1 MRNVPHHF
9 THFRP
14 ARLVLAVVVIALTLS
29 AGVIAPAL
37 SQSSIVVSMEFEYLR
52 QGTAGILKMSGP
64 DLAGG
69 VVNVLDRSYPFF
81 PVSDGFAALIAVPI
95 EQRIRK
101 DYPMLITLY
110 RTDGSAMNY
119 DSELRVE
126 SGEFIRE
133 SDFTLPSDRV
143 YLLAP
148 DIQLNEDARLKAVYS
163 VVTPNRFWEGQFKM
177 PVSGR
182 LTSPFGSVR
191 TFNDGSTRRHTGYDF
206 QLTAGVPIM
215 AAASGRVVF
224 ARHMDIHGNIVIID
238 HGWGVFSSYSHM
250 KEMYVVPGQQVLQGE
265 VLGVSGN
272 TGRSTGPHLHWEVA
286 VNGVWVNPITFS
298 GLRLPG

>member
-1 MRNVPHHF
+1 MRNVPGNF
-9 THFRP
+9 THLRP
-14 ARLVLAVVVIALTLS
+14 ARLALAVVVMVLTLS

-37 SQSSIVVSMEFEYLR
+37 SQPSIVVSMEFDFLR
-52 QGTAGILKMSGP
+52 QGTAGVLKMSGP

-101 DYPMLITLY
+101 DYSMVITLY
-110 RTDGSAMNY
+110 RTDGGAVNY
-119 DSELRVE
+119 ESQLRVE

-133 SDFTLPSDRV
+133 SDFTLPSDRI

-177 PVSGR
+177 PVNGR

-191 TFNDGSTRRHTGYDF
+191 TYNDGSTRRHTGYDF

-224 ARHMDIHGNIVIID
+224 ARGMDIHGNIVIID

>member
-1 MRNVPHHF
+1 MRL
-9 THFRP
+9 
-14 ARLVLAVVVIALTLS
+14 ALAVALLLTLS
-29 AGVIAPAL
+29 LGASTPGLA
-37 SQSSIVVSMEFEYLR
+37 QTSIVVSMEFDYLR
-52 QGTAGILKMSGP
+52 QGTAGVLKMSGP

-69 VVNVLDRSYPFF
+69 VVNVLDRSYSFF

-95 EQRIRK
+95 EQRIRD
-101 DYPMLITLY
+101 DYPMAITLY
-110 RTDGSAMNY
+110 RTDGSTVNY
-119 DSELRVE
+119 DSVLPVE

-177 PVSGR
+177 PLSGP

-206 QLTAGVPIM
+206 QTTAGVPIL
-215 AAASGRVVF
+215 AAASGRVAF
-224 ARHMDIHGNIVIID
+224 ARQMDIHGNIVIVD

-265 VLGVSGN
+265 ILGVTGN

-286 VNGVWVNPITFS
+286 VNGIWVNPITFS